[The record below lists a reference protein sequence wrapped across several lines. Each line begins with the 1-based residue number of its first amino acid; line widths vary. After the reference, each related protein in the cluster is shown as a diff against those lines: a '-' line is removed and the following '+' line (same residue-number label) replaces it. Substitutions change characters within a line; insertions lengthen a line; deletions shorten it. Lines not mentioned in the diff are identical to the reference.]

1 MLAASKM
8 SLPSHPNPSYGP
20 SSAEVESAPG
30 YDGERLPEYT
40 DADAE
45 TLYGT
50 VSPLPAGARVERL
63 PVPLVLP
70 QIASSYDSAF
80 FRAYNPALQD
90 SEITQDEWLRFI
102 DGLNIAMVRH
112 AFLICCNRLLTY
124 CPCLRVSVMQT
135 ASPPIRVV
143 QLAGELGSSQ
153 HI

>member
-1 MLAASKM
+1 MRESCLTDLDLSVLAASKM
-8 SLPSHPNPSYGP
+8 SLPSHSNPSYTP
-20 SSAEVESAPG
+20 SLAEVESAPG

-45 TLYGT
+45 TLFGS

-70 QIASSYDSAF
+70 QIAGSYDSPF

-102 DGLNIAMVRH
+102 DGLNIAMVCY
-112 AFLICCNRLLTY
+112 ASLIRCERLLT
-124 CPCLRVSVMQT
+124 S
-135 ASPPIRVV
+135 
-143 QLAGELGSSQ
+143 
-153 HI
+153 